1 MMKILPE
8 RSIQKP
14 VADNSPEVKLLL
26 CCARTNIDPHTSQII
41 RTLLQK
47 SLDWSYLTHTAVR
60 HGVMPLLYRNLST
73 ICPEAVPK
81 DILTKLKALFQT
93 NAAHN
98 RFLTSSLLQLLNL
111 FEKHDIPVVLF
122 KGPVLA
128 ASAYG
133 HLALRQF
140 ADLDILF
147 NKQEDVLKARNLL
160 ISRGYQNAEQL
171 TYEQEIAQLQSPYV
185 KAYTYKHNE
194 LRVIVELHWQL
205 RANYSAFPLDY
216 ESLWKRLT
224 SVSLGDTKVSNLS
237 PEDEILYLCAH
248 GSGDRWQKLLQ
259 ICDIAEALRVHQNL
273 NWQEMLEQAIRLG
286 CQRRL
291 FLGLFLAQKF
301 LEAHLPKEVGQKI
314 QNEPSVRW
322 LVEWVRQRLFLQ
334 PQESSQVLKQ
344 ALFDLVCL
352 ERLQDK
358 GNYLRDRSNLLIA
371 KKLRLGFA
379 KKYGLPGGK

>member
-1 MMKILPE
+1 MNILPE
-8 RSIQKP
+8 RSRQKQ
-14 VADNSPEVKLLL
+14 VANNALEVELLL
-26 CCARTNIDPHTSQII
+26 CCARTNIDSNRSQII
-41 RTLLQK
+41 RKLLQK

-60 HGVMPLLYRNLST
+60 HGVMPLLYRSLST
-73 ICPEAVPK
+73 ICPEVVPK
-81 DILTKLKALFQT
+81 DILTKLKALFET

-98 RFLTSSLLQLLNL
+98 RFLSSSLLQLLNL
-111 FEKHDIPVVLF
+111 FEKHDILAVPF

-128 ASAYG
+128 TSAYG

-140 ADLDILF
+140 GDLDILF

-160 ISRGYQNAEQL
+160 ISLGYQNAEQL

-185 KAYTYKHNE
+185 KAYTYKHND

-259 ICDIAEALRVHQNL
+259 ICDIAEALRTHQNL

-291 FLGLFLAQKF
+291 FLGLFLAQEF
-301 LEAHLPKEVGQKI
+301 LEVYLPTEVRQKL
-314 QNEPSVRW
+314 QTEPSVMW
-322 LVEWVRQRLFLQ
+322 LVNWVRQRLF
-334 PQESSQVLKQ
+334 PKAQESSPIFNQ

-352 ERLQDK
+352 EDLQDK